1 MRDDATVFLVD
12 DDASVRDALKWLI
25 ESIDIKVQTHDSAAS
40 FLDEFEP
47 DCAGC
52 LVLDVRMPGTS
63 GLELQDQL
71 MAKKIELP
79 IIFITGHA
87 DVPMCIRA
95 LEGGA
100 FAFVEKPINHQQL
113 LDHIQ
118 RAIAHNL
125 NMRRSRLSGP
135 RLLSRIKTLTP
146 REHEVMDLIA
156 AGKTMKQIA
165 AQLEIGIQTCSKHRA
180 RVLEKMGA
188 ENDVELVRLL
198 LTADQNA

>member
-25 ESIDIKVQTHDSAAS
+25 ESIDIKVQMHDSAAN

-47 DCAGC
+47 DRAGC

-71 MAKKIELP
+71 VRKKIELP

-87 DVPMCIRA
+87 DVPMSIRA